1 MGHPVKFAAVNDGTA
16 YSHTVTV
23 HVFGGGMGNYI
34 SSPFDGT
41 TVYRCRECI
50 VHDQRHTVCMGC
62 FCKFLDIQYCQCRIC
77 DSLTEAGSCILFESR
92 IQFFFCAIRIY
103 KCYIN
108 PHLSHGHVQKIEG
121 TSVDRGR
128 SHYMAACLTDIKN
141 GKKAG
146 RLSGRCQHGGSTAL

>member
-1 MGHPVKFAAVNDGTA
+1 MGHPVKFTAVNDSTA
-16 YSHTVTV
+16 YSYTVTV
-23 HVFGGGMGNYI
+23 HVFGGGMGNDI
-34 SSPFDGT
+34 CSPFDWT
-41 TVYRCRECI
+41 TVYRCREGI
-50 VHDQRHTVCMGC
+50 VHDQRHAVRMGC
-62 FCKFLDIQYCQCRIC
+62 FCKFLNIQYSQRRVGNR
-77 DSLTEAGSCILFESR
+77 LTKAGSGILFECR

-121 TSVDRGR
+121 TAVDRGR